1 MIQWNDL
8 FCMTTAIVDTEE
20 ESRQVITM
28 AEGKGLKLA
37 AISNNDKQIRM
48 TFLPKEAFRG
58 HQK

>member
-20 ESRQVITM
+20 ESRQAITM

-37 AISNNDKQIRM
+37 ALSNSGEQIRM